1 MGLKKK
7 KWFQTLMTIAPKVA
21 AGLGGP
27 VAGLAMNTLKNAL
40 GMPDATEAEIEKRIA
55 EGSPETYLAL
65 KKAAQDFDVKM
76 RDFDIKEDQ
85 LEYADTADA
94 RARQLATK
102 DRTPAILTATA
113 ITFFGFLAYSILG
126 ELDIVE
132 PNEKF
137 VWYLLGS
144 AQAWVTQG
152 FNFFLGSS
160 KGSQRKT
167 DLLAN
172 GAGK

>member
-1 MGLKKK
+1 MGLKKT

-27 VAGLAMNTLKNAL
+27 IAGLAMNTLKNAL
-40 GMPDATEAEIEKRIA
+40 GMPDATEAEIEKTIA
-55 EGSPETYLAL
+55 EGSPETFLAL

-102 DRTPAILTATA
+102 DWVPAILTGIA
-113 ITFFGFLAYSILG
+113 IVFFGWLSYGILTA
-126 ELDIVE
+126 LDIVQA
-132 PNEKF
+132 NEKF
-137 VWYLLGS
+137 IWYLLGCAS
-144 AQAWVTQG
+144 AWVTQG
-152 FNFFLGSS
+152 FNFHLGSS

-172 GAGK
+172 GR